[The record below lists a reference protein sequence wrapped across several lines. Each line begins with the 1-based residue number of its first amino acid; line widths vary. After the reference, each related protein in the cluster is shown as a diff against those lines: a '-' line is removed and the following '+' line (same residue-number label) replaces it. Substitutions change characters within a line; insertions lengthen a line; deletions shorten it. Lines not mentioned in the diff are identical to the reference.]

1 MIPIPQNLSVYPAQ
15 AFDRRGA
22 PGAFLAPSD
31 QLSCGVDYVLAMGA
45 KPAVLSLDLQE
56 IPPHVIRSDS
66 ALGTALADIYPDAR
80 LTLTTPE
87 GRSVQVLLLVETA
100 RTGEA
105 RQLWVAPLAPLRPG
119 TPYHLTRID
128 PDGAPQALGRL
139 ANLAFVPGTHI
150 ALSTGSQVPV
160 ENLKAGDR
168 VLTRDAGP
176 QPLLWVGRTPQMAHG
191 ARAPV
196 RIQAGTLNTI
206 NALVLSPDHRLFFYQ
221 RTDPLGMGTPECMVR
236 AQHLVNH
243 RSITQTERPP
253 YWGYHLLLEGHHL
266 IFAEGIAVETLRIN
280 NLTQPALPATL
291 ADQGPA
297 LLRQHR
303 ASSPDDF
310 EIDPLLLPRGDTAAL
325 LEAAIAG

>member
-1 MIPIPQNLSVYPAQ
+1 MIPIPQSLSVYPAQ
-15 AFDRRGA
+15 AFDRRGT
-22 PGAFLAPSD
+22 PGTALAPSD
-31 QLSCGVDYVLAMGA
+31 QLTCGADYVLDGGA
-45 KPAVLSLDLQE
+45 KPAVLSLDLQD
-56 IPPHVIRSDS
+56 IPPHVIRTDS
-66 ALGTALADIYPDAR
+66 AIGAGLADIYPDAR
-80 LTLTTPE
+80 LTLTTPD

-100 RTGEA
+100 RTGAA

-119 TPYHLTRID
+119 TSYQLTQID
-128 PDGAPQALGRL
+128 PDAAPQALGRL
-139 ANLAFVPGTHI
+139 ASLAFVPGTHI
-150 ALSTGSQVPV
+150 ALSTGAQVAV
-160 ENLKAGDR
+160 ENLRAGDR

-191 ARAPV
+191 NRAPV
-196 RIQAGTLNTI
+196 RIQAGTLNTMSD
-206 NALVLSPDHRLFFYQ
+206 LVLSPDHRLFFYQ

-243 RSITQTERPP
+243 RTITQTEGPA

-280 NLTQPALPATL
+280 TLTEPALPATL
-291 ADQGPA
+291 SAQGPA